1 MLFSLLVK
9 FWLSPIMAVGSWPCS
24 NEQAVHSIYSYH
36 LVTPSS
42 GILLTFRYN
51 QPYILHHPCGN
62 HFPHGISPALYLG
75 ERLFISF
82 DMFESSILPLTI
94 PNGFTR
100 SPAIVSAA
108 VFGQN
113 TIVAVVN
120 GVVFVYLYATW
131 KRWLHSEGI
140 TRPVTELA
148 TYKCCFALNDP
159 SCDKINE
166 LIMAYDPGNLVS
178 TSEIFYSRNGGYIF
192 QSLKSR
198 PVRDAI
204 LLGIYVF
211 YSSSCFGIL
220 LQDTS
225 HPNVTYFRSGDI
237 EFTSNTTGKYFGSSI
252 PSGYTVKSMSPP
264 GMRGF
269 LFFWTN
275 KTFTSTSN
283 DAWTTEDLFLIPTDT
298 YRNKSF
304 PKGICFV
311 AATSNEFAVL
321 TQTQLFYGNINALT
335 RQMVH
340 LGDNNVSSAHASC
353 EAMLFENIGIL
364 SIIHPFPSNT
374 SKYYHFRKCII
385 NIQDKLM
392 AVQPPLQSCPMEIL
406 RGDFHNRMYY
416 IDANQILHFNA
427 TFVPK
432 PGTDAYPYVTLSN
445 PQVLGFEAH
454 IVDDGYTSNGNSKY
468 KLKIKL
474 AEQHLNQMVK
484 KENSTLFKKVSSL
497 TVDIYNKGIFC
508 IDMHPLTALIVLGC
522 PPKKHIR
529 ILKRTTGCSLGLFEP
544 TLLQNAVHSID
555 KKLYDPLFLGRKKL
569 EQDDLNVSYKYDFWG
584 CPLLLFYDKPWLP
597 AFELWDN
604 DEFVE
609 YVSADFVLYEINGMH
624 NYDYLL
630 NEIEANCLSEAQN
643 WTKQLAKFP
652 GSPQSA
658 WNRYNY
664 VNCKKYRGNTSL
676 PSVNSK
682 YQVLNR
688 DEKNRIIFSQY
699 NGFYIF
705 RATVVDS
712 LYSYCDLTTV
722 FSVYVHGA
730 LPKTKVSV
738 GKALISFL
746 VLIFGTMLIVY
757 FFLKLLK
764 EYSRTK

>member
-24 NEQAVHSIYSYH
+24 NEQVIHSIQSDY

-42 GILLTFRYN
+42 GMQLTFRYN
-51 QPYILHHPCGN
+51 HPYILHHPCAN
-62 HFPHGISPALYLG
+62 HFSHGISPALYLG
-75 ERLFISF
+75 ERLFMSL
-82 DMFESSILPLTI
+82 DRFENSILPLTI
-94 PNGFTR
+94 PNGYTR
-100 SPAIVSAA
+100 SPATVSAA

-120 GVVFVYLYATW
+120 GVVFLYLYDTW
-131 KRWLHSEGI
+131 QRWLHSEGI
-140 TRPVTELA
+140 THPVTELA
-148 TYKCCFALNDP
+148 SSKCCFALNDP
-159 SCDKINE
+159 SCDQINE
-166 LIMAYDPGNLVS
+166 LVLAYDPGKLVS
-178 TSEIFYSRNGGYIF
+178 TSEIFYSRNGGYVF
-192 QSLKSR
+192 ESLKSR
-198 PVRDAI
+198 PHFDDI
-204 LLGIYVF
+204 LVGIYVF
-211 YSSSCFGIL
+211 ASSSCFGIL
-220 LQDTS
+220 LKDAFETEI
-225 HPNVTYFRSGDI
+225 TYFRFGDI
-237 EFTSNTTGKYFGSSI
+237 ESIKNETGTTFRSNFSV
-252 PSGYTVKSMSPP
+252 GYKVESTYAP
-264 GMRGF
+264 GMKGF
-269 LFFWTN
+269 LLLWTDKTLMSSSNDGLTTEHIAVVPTESYPN
-275 KTFTSTSN
+275 KTLPEN
-283 DAWTTEDLFLIPTDT
+283 
-298 YRNKSF
+298 
-304 PKGICFV
+304 ICFV

-321 TQTQLFYGNINALT
+321 TQTQLFYGNLDMVS
-335 RQMVH
+335 RKMVH
-340 LGDNNVSSAHASC
+340 LGDNNVSLAHASC
-353 EAMLFENIGIL
+353 ETMLFENIGIL
-364 SIIHPFPSNT
+364 SIIRPFPSTT
-374 SKYYHFRKCII
+374 SKYYHFQKCII

-392 AVQPPLQSCPMEIL
+392 TVQPPLQSCPMEIL
-406 RGDFHNRMYY
+406 TGDFHNRMYY
-416 IDANQILHFNA
+416 IDTYQILNLNA

-432 PGTDAYPYVTLSN
+432 PGTDAYPYVMLSN
-445 PQVLGFEAH
+445 PQMLGLDAH
-454 IVDDGYTSNGNSKY
+454 IVDDGYTFNGNPKY
-468 KLKIKL
+468 SLKIKL
-474 AEQHLNQMVK
+474 SEQHFNLRVE
-484 KENSTLFKKVSSL
+484 KENSSLFKQVTSV

-508 IDMHPLTALIVLGC
+508 IDMYPLTALITVDC

-544 TLLQNAVHSID
+544 TLLQNAVYSID

-569 EQDDLNVSYKYDFWG
+569 VQDDLNVSYKYDLWG

-597 AFELWDN
+597 TFELWDN

-630 NEIEANCLSEAQN
+630 NEIEAYCLSEAQN

-652 GSPQSA
+652 GSPESA
-658 WNRYNY
+658 WSRYNY
-664 VNCKKYRGNTSL
+664 VSCKKYRGNTSL

-688 DEKNRIIFSQY
+688 DEGNRIIFPQY

-705 RATVVDS
+705 RATVVDN
-712 LYSYCDLTTV
+712 LYSYCELTTV